1 MEECS
6 VVTHVLILAEF
17 PENRERL
24 FVRREWEGRDFDLLS
39 LCVLDRL
46 LAERWMGK
54 TVGLIH
60 TFLL

>member
-1 MEECS
+1 MGEVNTFRFPSIKRMEECS

-24 FVRREWEGRDFDLLS
+24 FVRREWEGRNFDLLS

-46 LAERWMGK
+46 LAER
-54 TVGLIH
+54 
-60 TFLL
+60 

>member
-1 MEECS
+1 MGEVTAFRFPSIKRMEECS

-24 FVRREWEGRDFDLLS
+24 FVRREWEGRNFDLLS

-46 LAERWMGK
+46 LVER
-54 TVGLIH
+54 
-60 TFLL
+60 